1 MRSEQTVFLS
11 NNVPVRLSY
20 TIVFLGLAF
29 VGWLDLTTLL
39 LTGLFTIFAL
49 RQFCF
54 GGRKWLAIL
63 LGAIL
68 LATFVSGFY
77 LFLRTAVTEVPQ
89 IARHS
94 IPVVIEYAEK
104 LGIDPWFADF
114 AELKS
119 KALEFAMDK
128 LHNIGKYTQFILV
141 HLVTFIIG
149 LVIAVGAFINSR
161 SPDDPEP
168 VAVRNNL
175 YDRTF
180 AELMARA
187 NTFYLSFATVL
198 GAQIIISSINSSLTG
213 IFLFWN
219 HYPFAMVITGL
230 TFVFG
235 LMPIVG
241 NLLSNTIII
250 SVGLTISP
258 QMALW
263 ALFFLVFIHK
273 LEFFL
278 NSKIIGDRIKNPMWL
293 TLLGLLL
300 GEKLMG
306 IPGMILAPVLLHY
319 IKVEAS
325 RNTLEDDVEPPVGDK
340 GGGDSS
346 EQTTGK
352 IGYNS

>member
-1 MRSEQTVFLS
+1 MRPDQPVFLS
-11 NNVPVRLSY
+11 SDTPVRLSY
-20 TIVFLGLAF
+20 IIIFLALTF

-49 RQFCF
+49 RKFCYR
-54 GGRKWLAIL
+54 GQKWLAIF

-68 LATFVSGFY
+68 LTAFGVGFY
-77 LFLRTAVTEVPQ
+77 LFLRTAVTEVPE

-104 LGIDPWFADF
+104 LGLDPMFTDF
-114 AELKS
+114 AALKS

-141 HLVTFIIG
+141 HLVTFVIG

-161 SPDDPEP
+161 SPEEQET
-168 VAVRNNL
+168 AIVRNNL

-187 NTFYLSFATVL
+187 NTCYISFATVL
-198 GAQIIISSINSSLTG
+198 GAQIVISLINSTLTA

-235 LMPIVG
+235 LMPIIG
-241 NLLSNTIII
+241 NLISNTIIVC
-250 SVGLTISP
+250 VGLTISP
-258 QMALW
+258 NMALW
-263 ALFFLVFIHK
+263 ALVFLVSIHK

-278 NSKIIGDRIKNPMWL
+278 NSKIIGNRIKNPMWL

-325 RNTLEDDVEPPVGDK
+325 RSTLRDADATDPPPEK
-340 GGGDSS
+340 P
-346 EQTTGK
+346 
-352 IGYNS
+352 

>member
-1 MRSEQTVFLS
+1 MRSDQAVFLS
-11 NNVPVRLSY
+11 SNIPVRLSY

-29 VGWLDLTTLL
+29 VGLLDLTTLL

-49 RQFCF
+49 RKFCF
-54 GGRKWLAIL
+54 GGRKWLAII

-68 LATFVSGFY
+68 LTAFGAGLY
-77 LFLRTAVTEVPQ
+77 LFLRTAVTEVPE
-89 IARHS
+89 IARRS

-128 LHNIGKYTQFILV
+128 LRDIGKYTQFILV
-141 HLVTFIIG
+141 HVVTFLIG

-161 SPDDPEP
+161 SPEDQEP
-168 VAVRNNL
+168 IVVRNNL

-187 NTFYLSFATVL
+187 TTFYLSFATVL
-198 GAQIIISSINSSLTG
+198 GAQIVISSINTTLTC

-241 NLLSNTIII
+241 NLISNTIIV

-258 QMALW
+258 HMALW
-263 ALFFLVFIHK
+263 ALAFLVFVHK

-325 RNTLEDDVEPPVGDK
+325 RNTLEDVPVPTAD
-340 GGGDSS
+340 
-346 EQTTGK
+346 EH
-352 IGYNS
+352 

>member
-1 MRSEQTVFLS
+1 MRSDQPIFLS
-11 NNVPVRLSY
+11 SNTPVRLSY
-20 TIVFLGLAF
+20 SIVFLALAF

-49 RQFCF
+49 RKFCY
-54 GGRKWLAIL
+54 GGRKWLAII

-68 LATFVSGFY
+68 LTTFCAGFY
-77 LFLRTAVTEVPQ
+77 YFLRTAVTEVPE

-114 AELKS
+114 DELKS
-119 KALEFAMDK
+119 KALNFALDK
-128 LHNIGKYTQFILV
+128 LHDIPKYTQFIVV
-141 HLVTFIIG
+141 HFVTFIIG
-149 LVIAVGAFINSR
+149 LVIAVGAFLTR
-161 SPDDPEP
+161 SPEDQQP
-168 VAVRNNL
+168 VIVRNNL

-198 GAQIIISSINSSLTG
+198 GAQIVISSINTTLTC
-213 IFLFWN
+213 IFLLYN
-219 HYPFAMVITGL
+219 HYPFAMVITCL

-241 NLLSNTIII
+241 NLMSNTIIV
-250 SVGLTISP
+250 SVGLTIAP
-258 QMALW
+258 AMALW
-263 ALFFLVFIHK
+263 ALLFLVIIHK

-278 NSKIIGDRIKNPMWL
+278 NSKIIGARIKNPMWL

-325 RNTLEDDVEPPVGDK
+325 RNTLQDDSTPAATP
-340 GGGDSS
+340 
-346 EQTTGK
+346 
-352 IGYNS
+352 

>member
-1 MRSEQTVFLS
+1 MRSEQTVLLS
-11 NNVPVRLSY
+11 NNIPVRLSY

-49 RQFCF
+49 RKFCF
-54 GGRKWLAIL
+54 GGRKWLAII

-68 LATFVSGFY
+68 LATFGAGFY
-77 LFLRTAVTEVPQ
+77 LFLRTAVTEVPE
-89 IARHS
+89 IARRS

-104 LGIDPWFADF
+104 LGIDPWFANF
-114 AELKS
+114 AELKNM
-119 KALEFAMDK
+119 AMEFAMDK

-168 VAVRNNL
+168 VVVRNNL

-198 GAQIIISSINSSLTG
+198 GAQIIISSINTTLTS

-241 NLLSNTIII
+241 NLISNTIII

-325 RNTLEDDVEPPVGDK
+325 RNTLEDDVEPLAGDK
-340 GGGDSS
+340 PPLPTAPAKTMD
-346 EQTTGK
+346 Q
-352 IGYNS
+352 

>member
-1 MRSEQTVFLS
+1 MRHDQPVLLS
-11 NNVPVRLSY
+11 SNTPVRLSY
-20 TIVFLGLAF
+20 IIIFLALAF
-29 VGWLDLTTLL
+29 VGLLDLTTLM

-49 RQFCF
+49 RKFSF
-54 GGRKWLAIL
+54 GGHKWLAII

-68 LATFVSGFY
+68 LTAFGAGFY
-77 LFLRTAVTEVPQ
+77 LFLRTAVTEVPE
-89 IARHS
+89 IAQRS

-104 LGIDPWFADF
+104 LGIDPWFANF

-119 KALEFAMDK
+119 KALELAMDK
-128 LHNIGKYTQFILV
+128 FQNIGKYTQFILI

-161 SPDDPEP
+161 PPGDQEP
-168 VAVRNNL
+168 VMVRNNL

-180 AELMARA
+180 AELMART

-198 GAQIIISSINSSLTG
+198 GAQIIISSINTTLTS

-241 NLLSNTIII
+241 NLISNTIIV

-258 QMALW
+258 HMAIY
-263 ALFFLVFIHK
+263 ALLFLVFIHK

-325 RNTLEDDVEPPVGDK
+325 RNPLQDEPEPPAN
-340 GGGDSS
+340 
-346 EQTTGK
+346 
-352 IGYNS
+352 I

>member
-1 MRSEQTVFLS
+1 MRSDQPILLS
-11 NNVPVRLSY
+11 SNIPVRLSY
-20 TIVFLGLAF
+20 TIIFLSLAF

-49 RQFCF
+49 RQFCY
-54 GGRKWLAIL
+54 GGRKWLALLLGTIL
-63 LGAIL
+63 LGAFG
-68 LATFVSGFY
+68 TGFY
-77 LFLRTAVTEVPQ
+77 LFLRTAVTEVPE

-104 LGIDPWFADF
+104 LGVDPTFATF

-119 KALEFAMDK
+119 KAMEFAMDK

-161 SPDDPEP
+161 PPGDDQEP
-168 VAVRNNL
+168 VHVRNNL
-175 YDRTF
+175 YDQTF

-187 NTFYLSFATVL
+187 NTFYMSFATVL
-198 GAQIIISSINSSLTG
+198 GAQIIISSINTALTCV
-213 IFLFWN
+213 FLFWN
-219 HYPFAMVITGL
+219 HYPYAMVIAGL

-235 LMPIVG
+235 LMPIIG
-241 NLLSNTIII
+241 NLISNTIIV

-258 QMALW
+258 HMAVW
-263 ALFFLVFIHK
+263 ALVFLVSIHK

-278 NSKIIGDRIKNPMWL
+278 NSKIIGSRIKNPMWL
-293 TLLGLLL
+293 TLLGLLI
-300 GEKLMG
+300 GEKIMG

-325 RNTLEDDVEPPVGDK
+325 NSTLQDD
-340 GGGDSS
+340 
-346 EQTTGK
+346 QTP
-352 IGYNS
+352 IVNHP

>member
-1 MRSEQTVFLS
+1 MRYEQPAFLS
-11 NNVPVRLSY
+11 SNTPVRLSY
-20 TIVFLGLAF
+20 FIIFLGIAF

-49 RQFCF
+49 RKFCF
-54 GGRKWLAIL
+54 GGNKWLAII

-68 LATFVSGFY
+68 LIAFGIGLY
-77 LFLRTAVTEVPQ
+77 LFLKTAVTEVPE
-89 IARHS
+89 IARRS

-104 LGIDPWFADF
+104 LGIEPWFANL

-119 KALEFAMDK
+119 RALEFAMQK
-128 LHNIGKYTQFILV
+128 LRDIGKYTQFILV
-141 HLVTFIIG
+141 HLVTFIFG

-161 SPDDPEP
+161 SPDDLEDIP
-168 VAVRNNL
+168 VRNNL
-175 YDRTF
+175 YDRSF
-180 AELMARA
+180 AELMARF
-187 NTFYLSFATVL
+187 NTFYQSFATVL
-198 GAQIIISSINSSLTG
+198 GAQIVISSINTTLTAT
-213 IFLFWN
+213 FLFWN
-219 HYPFAMVITGL
+219 HYPFAMVISGL

-241 NLLSNTIII
+241 NLMSNIII
-250 SVGLTISP
+250 VSVGLTISP
-258 QMALW
+258 NMAIW
-263 ALFFLVFIHK
+263 ALAFLVFIHK

-325 RNTLEDDVEPPVGDK
+325 RNTLQDLPDQQ
-340 GGGDSS
+340 S
-346 EQTTGK
+346 EST
-352 IGYNS
+352 

>member
-1 MRSEQTVFLS
+1 MRPDQPVFLS
-11 NNVPVRLSY
+11 SNIPVRLSY
-20 TIVFLGLAF
+20 SIIFLALAF

-49 RQFCF
+49 RKFCY
-54 GGRKWLAIL
+54 GGRKWLAII

-68 LATFVSGFY
+68 LATFAAGFY
-77 LFLRTAVTEVPQ
+77 FFLRTAVTEVPE

-94 IPVVIEYAEK
+94 IPVAIEYAEK

-114 AELKS
+114 SELKS
-119 KALEFAMDK
+119 NALKFAMDK
-128 LHNIGKYTQFILV
+128 LHDIGKYTQFILV
-141 HLVTFIIG
+141 HFVTFIIG
-149 LVIAVGAFINSR
+149 LVIAVGAFINTR
-161 SPDDPEP
+161 SPDDHEP
-168 VAVRNNL
+168 ILVRNNL

-180 AELMARA
+180 AELMDRA
-187 NTFYLSFATVL
+187 HTFYLSFATVL
-198 GAQIIISSINSSLTG
+198 GAQIVISSINTTLTA

-241 NLLSNTIII
+241 NLISNTIIV

-258 QMALW
+258 HMALW
-263 ALFFLVFIHK
+263 ALVFLVFIHK

-325 RNTLEDDVEPPVGDK
+325 RNTLEEMTDPDLPAK
-340 GGGDSS
+340 
-346 EQTTGK
+346 
-352 IGYNS
+352 NL

>member
-1 MRSEQTVFLS
+1 MRHDQTVLIS
-11 NNVPVRLSY
+11 NNIPARLSY

-29 VGWLDLTTLL
+29 VGLLDLTTLL

-49 RQFCF
+49 RKFCF
-54 GGRKWLAIL
+54 GGRKWLAII

-68 LATFVSGFY
+68 LTAFGAGLY
-77 LFLRTAVTEVPQ
+77 LFLKTAVTEVPE
-89 IARHS
+89 IARRS

-104 LGIDPWFADF
+104 LGIDPWFANF
-114 AELKS
+114 TELKS
-119 KALEFAMDK
+119 NALKFAMEK
-128 LHNIGKYTQFILV
+128 LHNIGKYTQFILI

-161 SPDDPEP
+161 PLDDQEP
-168 VAVRNNL
+168 VLVRNNL

-198 GAQIIISSINSSLTG
+198 GAQIVISSINTTLTSV
-213 IFLFWN
+213 FLFYN

-241 NLLSNTIII
+241 NLMSNTIII

-258 QMALW
+258 NMAIW
-263 ALFFLVFIHK
+263 ALCFLVFIHK

-325 RNTLEDDVEPPVGDK
+325 GNTLEDV
-340 GGGDSS
+340 SS
-346 EQTTGK
+346 PTAGNQ
-352 IGYNS
+352 

>member
-1 MRSEQTVFLS
+1 MKSDQVALFPS
-11 NNVPVRLSY
+11 NIPIRLSY
-20 TIVFLGLAF
+20 TIIFLGLAF
-29 VGWLDLTTLL
+29 VGLLDLTTLL

-49 RQFCF
+49 RKFCYR
-54 GGRKWLAIL
+54 GHKWLAIV

-68 LATFVSGFY
+68 LIAFGTALY
-77 LFLRTAVTEVPQ
+77 LFLRTAITEVPE
-89 IARHS
+89 IARRS
-94 IPVVIEYAEK
+94 IPVVIEYADNLSEK
-104 LGIDPWFADF
+104 FGVDPLFTNF

-119 KALEFAMDK
+119 QAMAFAMDK
-128 LHNIGKYTQFILV
+128 LHNIGKYTQIILV

-161 SPDDPEP
+161 PADDQEP
-168 VAVRNNL
+168 VPVRNNL

-198 GAQIIISSINSSLTG
+198 GAQIVISSINTTLTC

-241 NLLSNTIII
+241 NLMSNTIIL

-258 QMALW
+258 NMALW
-263 ALFFLVFIHK
+263 ALIFLVFIHK

-325 RNTLEDDVEPPVGDK
+325 RNTLDDTP
-340 GGGDSS
+340 
-346 EQTTGK
+346 
-352 IGYNS
+352 

>member
-1 MRSEQTVFLS
+1 MRSDQVVCFSS
-11 NNVPVRLSY
+11 NIPVRLSY

-29 VGWLDLTTLL
+29 VGLLDLTTLL

-49 RQFCF
+49 RKFCF
-54 GGRKWLAIL
+54 GGRKWLAII
-63 LGAIL
+63 LGAVL
-68 LATFVSGFY
+68 LTTFGTGLY
-77 LFLRTAVTEVPQ
+77 LFTKTAVTEVPE
-89 IARHS
+89 IARRS
-94 IPVVIEYAEK
+94 IPVVIEYADTLSAK
-104 LGIDPWFADF
+104 FDIDPLFTDF

-119 KALEFAMDK
+119 KAMEFAMDK
-128 LHNIGKYTQFILV
+128 LHNIGKYTQFILI

-161 SPDDPEP
+161 SPDDQEP
-168 VAVRNNL
+168 VLVRNNL

-180 AELMARA
+180 AELMARS

-198 GAQIIISSINSSLTG
+198 GAQIVISSINSTLTC
-213 IFLFWN
+213 IFLLYN

-230 TFVFG
+230 TFLFG

-241 NLLSNTIII
+241 NLISNTIII

-258 QMALW
+258 HMALW
-263 ALFFLVFIHK
+263 ALCFLVFIHK

-278 NSKIIGDRIKNPMWL
+278 NSKIIGHRIKNPMWL

-300 GEKLMG
+300 GEKFMG

-325 RNTLEDDVEPPVGDK
+325 RNTLEDMSDPPVDTHR
-340 GGGDSS
+340 
-346 EQTTGK
+346 Q
-352 IGYNS
+352 